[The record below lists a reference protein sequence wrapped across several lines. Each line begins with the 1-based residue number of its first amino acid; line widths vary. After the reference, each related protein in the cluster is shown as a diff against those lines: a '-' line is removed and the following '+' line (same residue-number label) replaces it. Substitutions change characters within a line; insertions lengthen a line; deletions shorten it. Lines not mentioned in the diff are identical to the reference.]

1 MIKAKIRIGDL
12 LVEEGLITNEQLMQA
27 LAKQKEYKAKG
38 EFKKIGEILIEEGF
52 VSEKQIAVI
61 LAKQLGLEFVDLYGE
76 EINYDLMGSFPI
88 NLIKQAK
95 VIPFKETDDYI
106 YVATA
111 DPLDYDSLEIIERMV
126 VRKPIKIFIALSQ
139 DILNIIARLEKEKMT
154 KVLVQRVK
162 EELSGGGVGVLESE
176 NTAIDQL
183 TKLVFKTAI
192 AQLASDIHL
201 EPQAHS
207 FSIRIRVDGVLREIF
222 SFTNEIYNAFI
233 SKIKLLSNLDISEK
247 RKSQDGRFS
256 MKIEGNLYDFRVST
270 TPTLLGESIVMRILD
285 QQKILLKVE
294 ELGMSENNFEKFQ
307 RLITSPYGIVFV
319 TGPTGSGKTTTLYAA
334 LNDIK
339 SLENKVITVE
349 DPVEYQIPLVQQI
362 QANPK
367 IGYGFAEALRT
378 ILRQDPD
385 IVMIGEV
392 RDSETLNAAIQAS
405 LTGHLVLA
413 TLHTNDAVSSVTRMV
428 QMGAENFLVADSL
441 IGVVAQRLV
450 RKICP
455 HCKTEYKPSADIM
468 KRVAQ
473 FFDEDTKFY
482 KGAGCKYCN
491 NSGYIG
497 REMISEVLIIDDE
510 LSEMIN
516 ENKSKQ
522 EILQLAKQ
530 KGHATL
536 ADDAIRKVK
545 EGVTSL
551 EEMLRIVKLG

>member
-1 MIKAKIRIGDL
+1 MIKAKLRIGDL
-12 LVEEGLITNEQLMQA
+12 LVEEGYITNEQLMQA
-27 LAKQKEYKAKG
+27 LAKQKEYRQKG
-38 EFKKIGEILIEEGF
+38 EFKKIGEVLIEEGYI
-52 VSEKQIAVI
+52 SEKQMAII
-61 LAKQLGLEFVDLYGE
+61 LAKQLGLEFVDLFGE
-76 EINYDLMGSFPI
+76 KMDEKLIDSVSL
-88 NLIKQAK
+88 NLIKQSQI
-95 VIPFKETDDYI
+95 IPFKETEDYI

-111 DPLDYDSLEIIERMV
+111 DPLDYDALELIERTLL
-126 VRKPIKIFIALSQ
+126 RKPLKIFIALKN
-139 DILNIIARLEKEKMT
+139 DILNIISRIEKEKMT
-154 KVLVQRVK
+154 KVLVQRVID
-162 EELSGGGVGVLESE
+162 ELQGGGLEVIESE
-176 NTAIDQL
+176 NTAINQL
-183 TKLVFKTAI
+183 TQLVFKTAI
-192 AQLASDIHL
+192 QLNASDIHL
-201 EPQAHS
+201 EPGPYK
-207 FSIRIRVDGVLREIF
+207 FSIRVRVDGVLDEIF
-222 SFTNEIYNAFI
+222 AFKNEIYNAFV

-256 MKIEGNLYDFRVST
+256 MKIEKGLYDFRVST

-294 ELGMSENNFEKFQ
+294 ELGMSNDNFEKFQ
-307 RLITSPYGIVFV
+307 NLITSPYGIVFV

-339 SLENKVITVE
+339 NVHNKVITVE

-413 TLHTNDAVSSVTRMV
+413 TLHTNDAVSSITRMV

-455 HCKTEYKPSADIM
+455 HCKTTYKPTMEEMRKISNY
-468 KRVAQ
+468 
-473 FFDEDTKFY
+473 FDENSVFY
-482 KGAGCKYCN
+482 KGSGCKYCN

-497 REMISEVLIIDDE
+497 REMISEVLIITDE
-510 LSEMIN
+510 ISEMIN
-516 ENKSKQ
+516 DNRSKQ

-530 KGHATL
+530 HGHKTL
-536 ADDAIRKVK
+536 ADDAILKVLD
-545 EGVTSL
+545 GITTI
-551 EEMLRIVKLG
+551 EELLRVVKLG

>member
-12 LVEEGLITNEQLMQA
+12 LVEEGIITNEQLMQT
-27 LAKQKEYKAKG
+27 LAKQKEYKLKG

-52 VSEKQIAVI
+52 VSEKQIAII
-61 LAKQLGLEFVDLYGE
+61 LAKQLGIEFVDLYGE
-76 EINYDLMGSFPI
+76 NIDYNLMDSFPI
-88 NLIKQAK
+88 NLIKQSK
-95 VIPFKETDDYI
+95 VIPFKENEDYI
-106 YVATA
+106 FVATA
-111 DPLDYDSLEIIERMV
+111 DPLDYDSLEIIERTI
-126 VRKPIKIFIALSQ
+126 VRKPIKIFISLSQ

-154 KVLVQRVK
+154 KILVARVK
-162 EELSGGGVGVLESE
+162 EELSGDNAGILESE

-192 AQLASDIHL
+192 SQMASDIHL
-201 EPQAHS
+201 EPNQYN

-222 SFTNEIYNAFI
+222 SFSNEIYGAFI

-256 MKIEGNLYDFRVST
+256 MKIDGNLYDFRVST

-294 ELGMSENNFEKFQ
+294 ELGMSEENFEKFQ

-413 TLHTNDAVSSVTRMV
+413 TLHTNDAVSSITRMV

-455 HCKTEYKPSADIM
+455 NCKTEYKPSADIM
-468 KRVAQ
+468 KRIGKY
-473 FFDEDTKFY
+473 FDENTIFY
-482 KGAGCKYCN
+482 KGAGCKACN
-491 NSGYIG
+491 MSGYKG

-510 LSEMIN
+510 ISELIN
-516 ENKSKQ
+516 ENRSKQ

-530 KGHATL
+530 KGHKTL
-536 ADDAIRKVK
+536 ADDAINKVK
-545 EGVTSL
+545 AGITSI

>member
-1 MIKAKIRIGDL
+1 MIKAKIRVGDL
-12 LVEEGLITNEQLMQA
+12 LLEEGLLTNEQLVEA
-27 LAKQKEYKAKG
+27 LDKQKEFKAKG
-38 EFKKIGEILIEEGF
+38 NFKKIGEILIEEGY
-52 VSEKQIAVI
+52 VSEKQMALV
-61 LAKQLGLEFVDLYGE
+61 LAKQLEIEFVDLYGE
-76 EINYDLMGSFPI
+76 DIDYSLMDTFPI
-88 NLIKQAK
+88 NLIKQSK
-95 VIPFKETDDYI
+95 VIPFRETDNYI
-106 YVATA
+106 FVATT
-111 DPLDYDSLEIIERMV
+111 DPLDYDSLEIIERMI
-126 VRKPIKIFIALSQ
+126 VRKPIKIFIALSN
-139 DILNIIARLEKEKMT
+139 DILNILARLEKEKMT
-154 KVLVQRVK
+154 KVLINRVK
-162 EELSGGGVGVLESE
+162 DELKGGMGTIEAE

-192 AQLASDIHL
+192 TQGGSDIHV
-201 EPQAHS
+201 EPSQYN

-222 SFTNEIYNAFI
+222 SFTNNIYGAFI

-256 MKIEGNLYDFRVST
+256 MKVNGNLYDFRVST

-294 ELGMSENNFEKFQ
+294 ELGMNADNLEKFQ
-307 RLITSPYGIVFV
+307 KLISSPFGVVFV

-392 RDSETLNAAIQAS
+392 RDAETLNAAIQAS

-413 TLHTNDAVSSVTRMV
+413 TLHTNDAVSSITRMV

-441 IGVVAQRLV
+441 IGVVAQRLI

-455 HCKTEYKPSADIM
+455 HCKTTYNPPAPIL
-468 KRVAQ
+468 KRVEHY
-473 FFDEDTKFY
+473 FDEDTIFY
-482 KGAGCKYCN
+482 KGAGCPQCDM
-491 NSGYIG
+491 SGYKG
-497 REMISEVLIIDDE
+497 REMISEVLTIDAE
-510 LSEMIN
+510 LAEMIN
-516 ENKSKQ
+516 DNRSKLDILNKAIEN
-522 EILQLAKQ
+522 
-530 KGHATL
+530 GHKTL
-536 ADDAIRKVK
+536 ADDAVNKVK
-545 EGVTSL
+545 AGISTIDEL
-551 EEMLRIVKLG
+551 LRIVKIG

>member
-12 LVEEGLITNEQLMQA
+12 LVEEGLITHEQLMQA
-27 LAKQKEYKAKG
+27 LSKQKEFKEKG
-38 EFKKIGEILIEEGF
+38 EFKKIGEILIEEGYI
-52 VSEKQIAVI
+52 SEKQMALV
-61 LAKQLGLEFVDLYGE
+61 LAKQLGIEFVDLYGE
-76 EINYDLMGSFPI
+76 DIDYNLMDSFPI
-88 NLIKQAK
+88 NLIKQSKA
-95 VIPFKETDDYI
+95 IPFKETENYI

-111 DPLDYDSLEIIERMV
+111 DPLDYDSLEIIERMIL
-126 VRKPIKIFIALSQ
+126 RKPVQVFIALSQ
-139 DILNIIARLEKEKMT
+139 DILNIIARLEKDKMT
-154 KVLVQRVK
+154 KVLVNRVK
-162 EELSGGGVGVLESE
+162 EELAGGMGTIEAE

-192 AQLASDIHL
+192 TQGGSDIHV
-201 EPQAHS
+201 EPSQYN

-222 SFTNEIYNAFI
+222 SFTNEIYGAFI

-256 MKIEGNLYDFRVST
+256 MKVEGNLYDFRVST

-294 ELGMSENNFEKFQ
+294 ELGMNEENLEKFQ
-307 RLITSPYGIVFV
+307 KLITSPFGIVFV

-392 RDSETLNAAIQAS
+392 RDNETLNAAIQAS

-428 QMGAENFLVADSL
+428 QMGAESFLVADSL
-441 IGVVAQRLV
+441 IGVVAQRLI
-450 RKICP
+450 RRICP
-455 HCKTEYKPSADIM
+455 HCKTTYKPAPNVL
-468 KRVAQ
+468 KRVEKY
-473 FFDEDTKFY
+473 FDEDTIFY
-482 KGAGCKYCN
+482 KGAGCKYCDM
-491 NSGYIG
+491 SGYKG
-497 REMISEVLIIDDE
+497 REMISEILTIDID
-510 LSEMIN
+510 LAEMIN

-522 EILQLAKQ
+522 EILNAAIT
-530 KGHATL
+530 KGHKTL
-536 ADDAIRKVK
+536 ADDAVNKVK
-545 EGVTSL
+545 QGITTIDEL
-551 EEMLRIVKLG
+551 LRIVKIG

>member
-12 LVEEGLITNEQLMQA
+12 LIQEGLITQTQLETA
-27 LAKQKEYKAKG
+27 LSIQKKYKEEG
-38 EFKKIGEILIEEGF
+38 QFKKLGEILIEQGF
-52 VSEKQIAVI
+52 VSEKQIAII
-61 LAKQLGLEFVDLYGE
+61 LAKQLNLEFVDLYGE
-76 EINYDLMGSFPI
+76 KIDYNLMDSFPI
-88 NLIKQAK
+88 NLIKNSK
-95 VIPFKETDDYI
+95 IIPFRETEDYI

-111 DPLDYDSLEIIERMV
+111 DPLDYDALEVIERMIL
-126 VRKPIKIFIALSQ
+126 RKPIKIFIALSG
-139 DILNIIARLEKEKMT
+139 DIDNIIARLEKEKIT
-154 KVLVQRVK
+154 KNLVEKVRQ
-162 EELSGGGVGVLESE
+162 ELKGGINVVEAK

-183 TKLVFKTAI
+183 TELVFQNAI
-192 AQLASDIHL
+192 KQNASDIHL
-201 EPQAHS
+201 EPNQYN
-207 FSIRIRVDGVLREIF
+207 FSIRARVDGVLREIF
-222 SFTNEIYNAFI
+222 SFENDIYGAFV

-256 MKIEGNLYDFRVST
+256 MKIDKNLYDFRVST

-285 QQKILLKVE
+285 QQKILLKLE
-294 ELGMSENNFEKFQ
+294 ELGMNEENLDKFQ
-307 RLITSPYGIVFV
+307 KLITSPFGIVFV

-349 DPVEYQIPLVQQI
+349 DPVEYQIPLIQQI

-413 TLHTNDAVSSVTRMV
+413 TLHTNDAISSITRMV
-428 QMGAENFLVADSL
+428 QMGAEPFLVADSL
-441 IGVVAQRLV
+441 VGVVAQRLV

-455 HCKTEYKPSADIM
+455 HCKTKYTPTLDIIN
-468 KRVAQ
+468 RVKKY
-473 FFDEDTKFY
+473 FDEDTVFY
-482 KGAGCKYCN
+482 KGAGCKYCDMT
-491 NSGYIG
+491 GYKD
-497 REMISEVLIIDDE
+497 REMISEVLNIDDE
-510 LSEMIN
+510 ISELIN

-522 EILQLAKQ
+522 EILQVAKQ
-530 KGHATL
+530 KGYKTL
-536 ADDAIRKVK
+536 IDDAIQKVK
-545 EGVTSL
+545 NGTTTI
-551 EEMLRIVKLG
+551 EELLRVVRV

>member
-1 MIKAKIRIGDL
+1 MIKAKIRLGDL
-12 LVEEGLITNEQLMQA
+12 LVEEGLITHEQLMQA
-27 LAKQKEYKAKG
+27 LAKQKEYKQKG
-38 EFKKIGEILIEEGF
+38 EFKKIGELLIEEGYI
-52 VSEKQIAVI
+52 SEKQMALV
-61 LAKQLGLEFVDLYGE
+61 LAKQLGIEFIDLYGE
-76 EINYDLMGSFPI
+76 DIDYDLMSTFPT
-88 NLIKQAK
+88 NLIKQSK
-95 VIPFKETDDYI
+95 VIPFKETEDYI

-111 DPLDYDSLEIIERMV
+111 DPLDYDALELVERTI
-126 VRKPIKIFIALSQ
+126 VRKPIKVFIALSQ
-139 DILNIIARLEKEKMT
+139 DIDNIIARFEKEKMT
-154 KVLVQRVK
+154 KLLVNNVK
-162 EELSGGGVGVLESE
+162 AELSGGMGVLEAE

-183 TKLVFKTAI
+183 THLVLKTAI
-192 AQLASDIHL
+192 TQGGSDIHV
-201 EPQAHS
+201 EPAQYN

-222 SFTNEIYNAFI
+222 SFTNEIYGAFV

-256 MKIEGNLYDFRVST
+256 MKIDKNLYDFRVST
-270 TPTLLGESIVMRILD
+270 TPTLLGEAIVMRILD

-294 ELGMSENNFEKFQ
+294 ELGMSEENLEKFQ
-307 RLITSPYGIVFV
+307 KLITSPFGIVFV

-392 RDSETLNAAIQAS
+392 RDTDTLNAAIQAS

-413 TLHTNDAVSSVTRMV
+413 TLHTNDAISSVTRMV

-441 IGVVAQRLV
+441 IGVVAQRLI

-455 HCKTEYKPSADIM
+455 HCKTEYKPPM
-468 KRVAQ
+468 NVLKRLDKY
-473 FFDEDTKFY
+473 FDENTTFY
-482 KGAGCKYCN
+482 KGAGCKACDMT
-491 NSGYIG
+491 GYKG
-497 REMISEVLIIDDE
+497 REMISEILTIDDK

-516 ENKSKQ
+516 ENKSKL
-522 EILQLAKQ
+522 ELLEYAKSQ
-530 KGHATL
+530 GHKTL
-536 ADDAIRKVK
+536 ADDAVQKVK
-545 EGVTSL
+545 DGKTTIDEL
-551 EEMLRIVKLG
+551 LRIVKIG